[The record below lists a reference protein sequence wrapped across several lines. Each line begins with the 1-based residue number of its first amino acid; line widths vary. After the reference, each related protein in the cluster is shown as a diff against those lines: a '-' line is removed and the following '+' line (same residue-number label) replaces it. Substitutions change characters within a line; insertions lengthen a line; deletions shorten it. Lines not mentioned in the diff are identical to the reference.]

1 MACFSTL
8 RTARDPIEYVK
19 NIIVD
24 LNLSDSDE
32 LKVRTSTSS
41 NAHMVIIWVILFKMC
56 SIQLVIPA

>member
-19 NIIVD
+19 NILVD

-41 NAHMVIIWVILFKMC
+41 NAHMVII
-56 SIQLVIPA
+56 